1 MDQLE
6 GDSGSMEAEITEP
19 LIRIDATLASR
30 LNLADFINSVPVI
43 RELSI
48 GNETENDAKELD
60 LIISA
65 EPPFL
70 KDKLWRVD
78 AVGARQR
85 VRIKDCDISLDGQLL
100 GRLTEA
106 ENALVTL
113 RLQTREVKPVLLTEH
128 SAVLELLPRNQWG
141 GLTSLPDM
149 VAAFAQPNDP
159 AVDRLLKQAAGL
171 LRDSGKEAAINGYE
185 FGTKHAWEIAS
196 AIWSAVGSLGLDYVL
211 PPASFESAGQKVR
224 SPSQIADSGIGTCL
238 DLTLLFAALLEQ
250 AGLNPLLIFKQGH
263 AFVGTWLKREE
274 FTTSVVDDITAL
286 RKRVKLKEMVLFEA
300 TLTTNRPLPLFS
312 YAAERG
318 FEQISEDEEHAFELA
333 IDIRRARLQRIK
345 PLSSNEAIAT
355 TAPAKELVVAAPILE
370 DAPPLP
376 EDIEQPEAD
385 TAPETPEDRLV
396 RWQRKLLDLSL
407 RNNLLS
413 FKAGKKSL
421 QLDAPEPEQVEDLL
435 AEGHSLKLLP
445 RPELMD
451 GNDPRNQAIHQTR
464 EQENLRREHALDALF
479 RKEIFVKCPPNEL
492 DMRLVELYRAARA
505 SLIES
510 GANTLYLALGF
521 LSWTRS
527 LDDPK
532 RYKAPLI
539 LLPVSLD
546 RRNARSGFSLRLHDD
561 EARFNPTLVEM
572 LRQDFHLDLKITE
585 GELPKDDHGLDIA
598 GIWRTV
604 ASAIRDV
611 PGWEVVNDVYL
622 AMFSFAKHLM
632 WKDLVERTEQLK
644 QNAVVRHLIE
654 TPREP
659 FASDVSFLNPQMLD
673 IEVAPQ
679 STFCPLPA
687 DSSQL
692 AAVMAAARGKDFVLI
707 GPPGTGKSQ
716 TIANLIAQCLA
727 ERKRVLFVSEKMAAL
742 DVVYRR
748 MRAIG
753 LGDFCLELHSN
764 KARKTEVLGQLRKSW
779 EAQGESD
786 PGEWKREADRLS
798 HLRSSLNNYVTR
810 LHRRHLNGLSV
821 FTAIGQVV
829 SGRDIP
835 DLHFRWPS
843 YNVHDTEALAQLR
856 DLAEVLDV
864 NAQNVGEEQ
873 FVQGPLRAI
882 THTEWTPRWLA
893 RVVETAE
900 VMCKT
905 ADHLLSVG
913 NDYFRALDFPSLQLS
928 RSTRS
933 ALAVLTRTLP
943 RAAGHDWRFVLKPD
957 AKQILE
963 ALQTGIELIERHKMT
978 KTGLSKPWTNAVVEH
993 FAEGAQL
1000 VDQAHQLKTKLA
1012 KPWSTESLNNFIAA
1026 IEKLRARNVQIGEMS
1041 LDYRKELY
1049 DVDALALHQEWSVAK
1064 KSVWPLSWMRQRKL
1078 IKKLKSYSDDRGE
1091 LNLDGDIARLVK
1103 VHGLRKEID
1112 AVQKFQST
1120 ADDVWDQLLTDM
1132 NAAAAAIEFQ
1142 RWLACAAAGDV
1153 ATLDGALDLIVAGRC
1168 GQNIATDYKRIKDLQ
1183 KINARLIEL
1192 AYLDAATD
1200 GVWRG
1205 YSTDLAAVEL
1215 AQKMQNVLRAV
1226 VNDQPWQLES
1236 LSLVDEGGCG
1246 VIAQSN
1252 IKQLRELLRLETEI
1266 HKLKPYS
1273 EKTAGL
1279 WSGLSSNTT
1288 ELQDAIKF
1296 HNSLTAVLTKIAT
1309 TTDLLIAVRSPIE
1322 RLLGEGNLL
1331 LGPSGAIASSGH
1343 AYTTGWTNYQNT
1355 FAEFAKEALRNHEI
1369 ESAHDELAPD
1379 EMAEICRNI
1388 IQSAPKLKNW
1398 CAWNKVR
1405 AAAVAAG
1412 LVSLAEGIEKRVVVL
1427 QSVRKA
1433 FEVNYCR
1440 WWLNA
1445 VVDDDAVLLNFVSAE
1460 HEKRIRDF
1468 KELDDH
1474 FTTLTRSWVRAQ
1486 LCAELPAQD
1495 SVSKNSEWGLLR
1507 YEMQKKSKHLP
1518 LRDLMGRTPTAITT
1532 LSPCLLMSPL
1542 SVAQYLSPEVSNFDI
1557 VIFDEASQIPVWDA
1571 VGAIAR
1577 AKQVVMVGDPK
1588 QLPPTSFF
1596 DRAETDSEDTDIEAD
1611 LESILDECIG
1621 ANLPTLNLLW
1631 HYRSRHESLIAF
1643 SNYRYYE
1650 GRLVT
1655 FPSPCIEDKAV
1666 SFHYIPNGT
1675 YEKGGART
1683 NKAEAKA
1690 LVEDLVGK
1698 LKSAECRDGGLT
1710 VGVVTFNA
1718 EQQRLIEDL
1727 LDEERRKDPTLEGY
1741 FADAELE
1748 PVFVK
1753 NLESVQGDERD
1764 IMYFSLTYGPTLTRS
1779 VSMNFGPLNKQGGE
1793 RRLNVAITR
1802 ARQELRV
1809 FSSLRAEQLDL
1820 SRTQAEG
1827 VRDLKHFMEF
1837 AERGAQALGEAVFG
1851 SLGDFESPF
1860 EGAVAKALT
1869 SKGWRLHSQVG
1880 VSAFRIDLGVV
1891 DPGAPGSYLAGIE
1904 CDGATYHR
1912 SATARD
1918 RDMIR
1923 EQMLRG
1929 LGWKILRIWSTDWW
1943 IDADT
1948 VVEKIHA
1955 QLNVLLEQRQADRVL
1970 KSNVVSLHPKQEEK
1984 SVEARNSS
1992 VLDTEYSEP
2001 LQVLYASV
2009 APENVSLSSGIYVEV
2024 DLNETD
2030 FAINPGAFFDEHYTS
2045 TLISMIEYVVSR
2057 EAPLRD
2063 DVLARRIARA
2073 HGWLRTGGR
2082 IQDRVNQLARKK
2094 YHFAEEGEL
2103 TFIWKDQPDLQE
2115 ARFRVAASGESRA
2128 VEEVSTPE
2136 LVALARELF
2145 KSGIHQK
2152 LDGLSAMATKL
2163 GLQRL
2168 RTASRERLAVAWD
2181 MVLSASI

>member
-1 MDQLE
+1 MDIPDNE
-6 GDSGSMEAEITEP
+6 GSTEAEDIEP
-19 LIRIDATLASR
+19 QIRIEATLAAR
-30 LNLADFINSVPVI
+30 LNLADFINAVPII
-43 RELSI
+43 RELAI
-48 GNETENDAKELD
+48 ANDTESDAKELD

-70 KDKLWRVD
+70 KSKLWRID
-78 AVGARQR
+78 AVGAGQR
-85 VRIKDCDISLDGQLL
+85 VRIKDCDITLDGKLL

-113 RLQTREVKPVLLTEH
+113 RLQTREAEPVLLAENT
-128 SAVLELLPRNQWG
+128 AVLELLPRNQWG

-149 VAAFAQPNDP
+149 VAAFSQPNDP

-171 LRDSGKEAAINGYE
+171 LRDAGKEAAINGYE
-185 FGTKHAWEIAS
+185 FGTKHAWEIVS
-196 AIWSAVGSLGLDYVL
+196 AIWSAVGALGLDYVL

-224 SPSQIADSGIGTCL
+224 SPSQVVDSGIGTCL
-238 DLTLLFAALLEQ
+238 DLALLYAALLEQ

-263 AFVGTWLKREE
+263 AFVGVWLKREE
-274 FTTSVVDDITAL
+274 FTTSIVDDVTAL

-312 YAAERG
+312 YAAESG

-333 IDIRRARLQRIK
+333 VDIRRARLQRIK
-345 PLSSNEAIAT
+345 PLSSNEAIANAALT
-355 TAPAKELVVAAPILE
+355 DTPVVAAPILE
-370 DAPPLP
+370 DAPDLP
-376 EDIEQPEAD
+376 EDIEESGAD
-385 TAPETPEDRLV
+385 TAPQTPEDRLA

-413 FKAGKKSL
+413 FKGGKKSL
-421 QLDAPEPEQVEDLL
+421 QLDAPEPGQIEDML
-435 AEGHSLKLLP
+435 AEGHALKLLP
-445 RPELMD
+445 RPDLMD
-451 GNDPRNQAIHQTR
+451 GNDPRNQAIHQAR
-464 EQENLRREHALDALF
+464 EQENLRREHALDALA
-479 RKEIFVKCPPNEL
+479 RKEVFVKCPTNEL
-492 DMRLVELYRAARA
+492 DTRLVDLYRTARA

-527 LDDPK
+527 PDDPK

-546 RRNARSGFSLRLHDD
+546 RRSARSGFSLRLHDD
-561 EARFNPTLVEM
+561 EARFNPTLIEM
-572 LRQDFHLDLKITE
+572 LRQDFHLDLRITE
-585 GELPKDDHGLDIA
+585 GELPKDDHGLDIV
-598 GIWRTV
+598 GIWRAV
-604 ASAIRDV
+604 ASAIRDI
-611 PGWEVVNDVYL
+611 PGWEVVEDVYL

-659 FASDVSFLNPQMLD
+659 FASEVSFLNPRTLD
-673 IEVAPQ
+673 SEVTPQ
-679 STFCPLPA
+679 ATFCPLPA

-692 AAVMAAARGKDFVLI
+692 AAIMAAVRGKDFVLI

-727 ERKRVLFVSEKMAAL
+727 EKKRVLFVSEKMAAL

-753 LGDFCLELHSN
+753 LGDFCLELHSS
-764 KARKTEVLGQLRKSW
+764 KARKTEVLEQLRKSW
-779 EAQGESD
+779 EAQGECD
-786 PGEWKREADRLS
+786 PEEWKREADRLGQI
-798 HLRSSLNNYVTR
+798 RASLNNYVSR
-810 LHRRHLNGLSV
+810 LHHRHYNGLSV
-821 FTAIGQVV
+821 FNAIGQVV
-829 SGRDIP
+829 LGKDIP

-843 YNVHDTEALAQLR
+843 YNEHSAEVLAQLR

-882 THTEWTPRWLA
+882 THTEWTPSWQS

-900 VMCKT
+900 ALIKS
-905 ADHLLSVG
+905 AEHLLSVG
-913 NDYFRALDFPSLQLS
+913 GEYVSALGFPSLQLT

-933 ALAVLTRTLP
+933 ALAVLARTLP
-943 RAAGHDWRFVLKPD
+943 HAAGHDWRFVLKPD
-957 AKQILE
+957 AKLIVE
-963 ALQTGIELIERHKMT
+963 ALHAGVELIEQHKST
-978 KTGLSKPWTNAVVEH
+978 KAGLSSPWTGALLDEV
-993 FAEGAQL
+993 AEGAQL
-1000 VDQAHQLKTKLA
+1000 LKQARQLKTDIA
-1012 KPWSTESLNNFIAA
+1012 KPWSTESLDSFITA
-1026 IEKLRARNVQIGEMS
+1026 IEKLRTSNSIIGEMS
-1041 LDYRKELY
+1041 LNYRKELY
-1049 DVDALALHQEWSVAK
+1049 DYDAVALQQEWSITE
-1064 KSVWPLSWMRQRKL
+1064 KSVWPLSWARQRAL
-1078 IKKLKSYSDDRGE
+1078 TKKLKSYCDGQGE
-1091 LNLDGDIARLVK
+1091 PNLSEDIDRLVRIHALK
-1103 VHGLRKEID
+1103 NEIV
-1112 AVQKFQST
+1112 AVPKFQTT
-1120 ADDVWDQLLTDM
+1120 ADDVWNQLLTDIE
-1132 NAAAAAIEFQ
+1132 AAAAAIEFQ
-1142 RWLACAAAGDV
+1142 RWLACAAVGDV
-1153 ATLDGALDLIVAGRC
+1153 ATLDGALDLIVTGRC
-1168 GQNIATDYKRIKDLQ
+1168 GQNIATDYQRVRDLR

-1192 AYLDAATD
+1192 AHLGAATD
-1200 GVWRG
+1200 GVWKD
-1205 YSTDLAAVEL
+1205 YSTDLAAIET
-1215 AQKMQNVLRAV
+1215 AQKWQSVLRAV
-1226 VNDQPWQLES
+1226 VNDQSWQFEP

-1246 VIAQSN
+1246 AIAKSD
-1252 IKQLRELLRLETEI
+1252 IKRLRELSRLEVEI

-1279 WSGLSSNTT
+1279 WSGLSSNTS
-1288 ELQDAIKF
+1288 ELQGSIKF
-1296 HNSLTAVLTKIAT
+1296 HNSLTAVLTKLAT
-1309 TTDLLIAVRSPIE
+1309 NTDLLIAIRSPIE
-1322 RLLGEGNLL
+1322 RLLGDGNLL
-1331 LGPSGAIASSGH
+1331 LEPSGAIASSGH
-1343 AYTTGWTNYQNT
+1343 AYIAGWTNYQNA
-1355 FAEFAKEALRNHEI
+1355 FSEFSKEALRNTEI
-1369 ESAHDELAPD
+1369 ESANDELSPD
-1379 EMAEICRNI
+1379 ELTEICRKI
-1388 IQSAPKLKNW
+1388 IRSSPKIKNW
-1398 CAWNKVR
+1398 CAWNKAR
-1405 AAAVAAG
+1405 AAAVSAG
-1412 LVSLAEGIEKRVVVL
+1412 LVALVEGIEKRAVQL
-1427 QSVRKA
+1427 QSVRKS
-1433 FEVNYCR
+1433 FEVNYSR

-1445 VVDDDAVLLNFVSAE
+1445 VVDNDEVLLNFVSAE

-1468 KELDDH
+1468 KEMDEH
-1474 FTTLTRSWVRAQ
+1474 FTTLTRSWVRAE
-1486 LCAELPAQD
+1486 LCSELPAQD

-1518 LRDLMGRTPTAITT
+1518 LRDLMGRSPTAITT

-1542 SVAQYLSPEVSNFDI
+1542 SVAQYLSPEVSSFDI

-1596 DRAETDSEDTDIEAD
+1596 DRAESDSEDTDVEAD

-1621 ANLPTLNLLW
+1621 ANLPTLNLSW

-1643 SNYRYYE
+1643 SNHRYYE

-1655 FPSPCIEDKAV
+1655 FPSPYIEDKAV
-1666 SFHYIPNGT
+1666 SFHYIANGT

-1683 NKAEAKA
+1683 NKAEAMA
-1690 LVEDLVGK
+1690 LVQDLVGK
-1698 LKSAECRDGGLT
+1698 LTSAECRDGGLT

-1727 LDEERRKDPTLEGY
+1727 LDEARRKDPTLESY
-1741 FADAELE
+1741 FTDTELE

-1764 IMYFSLTYGPTLTRS
+1764 IMYFSLTYGPTISRS

-1809 FSSLRAEQLDL
+1809 FSSLRAEELDL

-1837 AERGAQALGEAVFG
+1837 AERGARALGEAVFG
-1851 SLGDFESPF
+1851 SVGDFESPF
-1860 EGAVAKALT
+1860 EEAVARALT
-1869 SKGWRLHSQVG
+1869 SKGWRLQSQIG

-1891 DPGAPGSYLAGIE
+1891 DPNAPGSYLAGIE

-1929 LGWKILRIWSTDWW
+1929 LGWDILRIWSTDWW
-1943 IDADT
+1943 VDADT
-1948 VVEKIHA
+1948 VVDKIHA
-1955 QLNVLLEQRQADRVL
+1955 QLSELLERKSAKREL
-1970 KSNVVSLHPKQEEK
+1970 RSNVVSLAARQNEKVAESKHSAISTEEESLPTVVRYAK
-1984 SVEARNSS
+1984 AEPTRDSQSS
-1992 VLDTEYSEP
+1992 EVY
-2001 LQVLYASV
+2001 
-2009 APENVSLSSGIYVEV
+2009 NEV
-2024 DLNETD
+2024 DFSDVNFE
-2030 FAINPGAFFDEHYTS
+2030 INPGAFFDESYAS
-2045 TLISMIEYVVSR
+2045 TLSAMVDLVVNQ

-2073 HGWLRTGGR
+2073 HGWLRTGNR
-2082 IQDRVNQLARKK
+2082 IQERVNQLARARH
-2094 YHFAEEGEL
+2094 HFAQEGEF
-2103 TFIWKDQPDLQE
+2103 TFVWKSQNDMQVIRYRAPL
-2115 ARFRVAASGESRA
+2115 FGESRA
-2128 VEEVSTPE
+2128 VEDVSTPE
-2136 LVALARELF
+2136 LAALAQEIYG
-2145 KSGIHQK
+2145 SGVRQK
-2152 LDGLSAMATKL
+2152 VDGMSAMATKL

-2168 RTASRERLAVAWD
+2168 RTASRERLANAWD
-2181 MVLSASI
+2181 LAVPN

>member
-1 MDQLE
+1 MDHLDNDE
-6 GDSGSMEAEITEP
+6 GAAEEEIIESK
-19 LIRIDATLASR
+19 IRIEATLASR
-30 LNLADFINSVPVI
+30 LNLADFINAVPAI
-43 RELSI
+43 RELAI
-48 GNETENDAKELD
+48 ANDTENDAKELD

-70 KDKLWRVD
+70 KNKLWRID
-78 AVGARQR
+78 AVGAGQR
-85 VRIKDCDISLDGQLL
+85 VRIKDCDITLDGQLL

-113 RLQTREVKPVLLTEH
+113 RLQTREAEPALLAEH
-128 SAVLELLPRNQWG
+128 STVLELLPRNQWG
-141 GLTSLPDM
+141 GLTSLPDI

-171 LRDSGKEAAINGYE
+171 LRDAGKEAAINGYE

-196 AIWSAVGSLGLDYVL
+196 AIWSAVGALGLDYVL

-224 SPSQIADSGIGTCL
+224 SPSQIVDNGVGTCL
-238 DLTLLFAALLEQ
+238 DLALLFAALLEQ

-318 FEQISEDEEHAFELA
+318 FEQISETEEHAFELA
-333 IDIRRARLQRIK
+333 VDIRRARLQRIK
-345 PLSSNEAIAT
+345 PLSSNEAVASVAPTEVPVIAT
-355 TAPAKELVVAAPILE
+355 PVLEEAP
-370 DAPPLP
+370 DLP
-376 EDIEQPEAD
+376 EDIDQSGAD
-385 TAPETPEDRLV
+385 TVPETPEDRLV

-413 FKAGKKSL
+413 FKGGKKSL
-421 QLDAPEPEQVEDLL
+421 QLDAPEPGQIEDLL
-435 AEGHSLKLLP
+435 AEGHALKLLSP
-445 RPELMD
+445 PELMD
-451 GNDPRNQAIHQTR
+451 GNDPRNQAIYQAR
-464 EQENLRREHALDALF
+464 EQENLRREHALDALA
-479 RKEIFVKCPPNEL
+479 RKEVFVKCSPNEL
-492 DMRLVELYRAARA
+492 DTRLVELYRGARA

-527 LDDPK
+527 QDDPK
-532 RYKAPLI
+532 RNKAPLI

-546 RRNARSGFSLRLHDD
+546 RRSARSGFSLRLHDD

-572 LRQDFHLDLKITE
+572 LRQDFHLDLRITE

-598 GIWRTV
+598 GIWRAV
-604 ASAIRDV
+604 ASAIRDI
-611 PGWEVVNDVYL
+611 PGWEVVEDVYL

-632 WKDLVERTEQLK
+632 WKDLVERTDQLK

-659 FASDVSFLNPQMLD
+659 FKSEISFLNPRSLD
-673 IEVAPQ
+673 SEVTPQ

-692 AAVMAAARGKDFVLI
+692 AAVIAAARGKDFVLI

-727 ERKRVLFVSEKMAAL
+727 EKKRVLFVSEKMAAL

-753 LGDFCLELHSN
+753 LGNFCLELHSN
-764 KARKTEVLGQLRKSW
+764 KARKAEVLEQLRKSW
-779 EAQGESD
+779 EAQGECD
-786 PGEWKREADRLS
+786 PEEWKREADRLGQI
-798 HLRSSLNNYVTR
+798 RESLNNYVSR
-810 LHRRHLNGLSV
+810 LHHRHYNGLTV

-829 SGRDIP
+829 SGKDIP

-843 YNVHDTEALAQLR
+843 YNEHSAEALAQLR
-856 DLAEVLDV
+856 DLAELLDV

-873 FVQGPLRAI
+873 FIQGPLRAI
-882 THTEWTPRWLA
+882 THTEWTPSWQA

-900 VMCKT
+900 ALIKS
-905 ADHLLSVG
+905 AEHLLSVG
-913 NDYFRALDFPSLQLS
+913 GEYIRALGFPSLQL
-928 RSTRS
+928 TRATRN
-933 ALAVLTRTLP
+933 ALAVLARTLP
-943 RAAGHDWRFVLKPD
+943 HAAGHDWRFVLKAD
-957 AKQILE
+957 AKQIVE
-963 ALQTGIELIERHKMT
+963 ALHAGVELIEQHKAA
-978 KTGLSKPWTNAVVEH
+978 KAQLSTPWTLAVVEH
-993 FAEGAQL
+993 IGEGAQL
-1000 VDQAHQLKTKLA
+1000 LKQARQLKAELA
-1012 KPWSTESLNNFIAA
+1012 APWSTESLGRFIAA
-1026 IEKLRARNVQIGEMS
+1026 IGKLRERNSVIGELS
-1041 LDYRKELY
+1041 LNYRKELY
-1049 DVDALALHQEWSVAK
+1049 DLDALVLRQELAVAE
-1064 KSVWPLSWMRQRKL
+1064 KSLWPMGWVRQRAL
-1078 IKKLKSYSDDRGE
+1078 TKKLKTYSDDQAE
-1091 LNLDGDIARLVK
+1091 LNLSADIERLVK
-1103 VHGLRKEID
+1103 TQALRREIEE
-1112 AVQKFQST
+1112 APKFQTT
-1120 ADDVWDQLLTDM
+1120 ADDVWNQLLTDID
-1132 NAAAAAIEFQ
+1132 AASAAIDFQ
-1142 RWLACAAAGDV
+1142 SWLACAANGDV
-1153 ATLDGALDLIVAGRC
+1153 ATLEGALDIIATGRC
-1168 GQNIATDYKRIKDLQ
+1168 GQNMAGDYQRINELR

-1192 AYLDAATD
+1192 AYLGAATD
-1200 GVWRG
+1200 GVWKD
-1205 YSTDLAAVEL
+1205 YSTDLEALEA
-1215 AQKMQNVLRAV
+1215 AQKLQGALRAA
-1226 VNDQPWQLES
+1226 VNDQPWQLDS
-1236 LSLVDEGGCG
+1236 LPLVDSGNCG
-1246 VIAQSN
+1246 ATAQADL
-1252 IKQLRELLRLETEI
+1252 KYLRELTRLEAEI
-1266 HKLKPYS
+1266 HKLKLVS

-1279 WSGLSSNTT
+1279 WTGLSSNTV
-1288 ELQDAIKF
+1288 ELHEAIKF

-1309 TTDLLIAVRSPIE
+1309 TTDLLIAIRSPIE

-1331 LGPSGAIASSGH
+1331 LEASGAIAASGH
-1343 AYTTGWTNYQNT
+1343 AYITGWTNYQNAFT
-1355 FAEFAKEALRNHEI
+1355 EFAKEALRNSEI

-1379 EMAEICRNI
+1379 EMADICRNI
-1388 IQSAPKLKNW
+1388 IRNSPKLKNW
-1398 CAWNKVR
+1398 CSWNKAR
-1405 AAAVAAG
+1405 ASSVTSG
-1412 LVSLAEGIEKRVVVL
+1412 LVSLAEGIEKRMVPL
-1427 QSVRKA
+1427 QTVRKT

-1440 WWLNA
+1440 WWLNT
-1445 VVDDDAVLLNFVSAE
+1445 VVDNDEVLLHFVSAE

-1468 KELDDH
+1468 KELDEY

-1518 LRDLMGRTPTAITT
+1518 LRDLMGRSPTAITT

-1596 DRAETDSEDTDIEAD
+1596 DRAETDSDDTDIEAD

-1621 ANLPTLNLLW
+1621 ANLPTLNLSW

-1655 FPSPCIEDKAV
+1655 FPSPYIEDKAV
-1666 SFHYIPNGT
+1666 SFHYIANGT

-1683 NKAEAKA
+1683 NKPEAMA
-1690 LVEDLVGK
+1690 LVNDLVGK
-1698 LKSAECRDGGLT
+1698 LKSSGCRNGELT
-1710 VGVVTFNA
+1710 IGVVTFNA

-1727 LDEERRKDPTLEGY
+1727 LDAERRKDPTLERY
-1741 FADAELE
+1741 FADSELE

-1764 IMYFSLTYGPTLTRS
+1764 IMYFSLTYGPTVSRS
-1779 VSMNFGPLNKQGGE
+1779 ISMNFGPLNKQGGE

-1820 SRTQAEG
+1820 SRTPSEG

-1851 SLGDFESPF
+1851 SVGDFESPF
-1860 EGAVAKALT
+1860 EEAVAKALAT
-1869 SKGWRLHSQVG
+1869 KGWRLQSQVG
-1880 VSAFRIDLGVV
+1880 VSAFRVDLGVV
-1891 DPGAPGSYLAGIE
+1891 DPDAPGRYLAGIE

-1912 SATARD
+1912 SHTARD

-1929 LGWKILRIWSTDWW
+1929 LGWNILRIWSTDWW
-1943 IDADT
+1943 VDADT
-1948 VVEKIHA
+1948 VVGKINA
-1955 QLNVLLEQRQADRVL
+1955 QLNALLEQRRAERAL
-1970 KSNVVSLHPKQEEK
+1970 SSNVVPLRAKQDEIALEPEQL
-1984 SVEARNSS
+1984 SA
-1992 VLDTEYSEP
+1992 LDSTEVAPE
-2001 LQVLYASV
+2001 QVLYAKAV
-2009 APENVSLSSGIYVEV
+2009 QPTAPSLECYV
-2024 DLNETD
+2024 ETD
-2030 FAINPGAFFDEHYTS
+2030 FNEANFSVNPDAFYDGGYES
-2045 TLISMIEYVVSR
+2045 TLISMIEYVVNQ

-2082 IQDRVNQLARKK
+2082 IQDRVNHLARNR
-2094 YHFAEEGEL
+2094 YHFATEGDL
-2103 TFIWKDQPDLQE
+2103 TFVWKTQSDLHE
-2115 ARFRVAASGESRA
+2115 IRFRAPTFGESRA

-2136 LVALARELF
+2136 LVALARELLE
-2145 KSGIHQK
+2145 KGIHQR
-2152 LDGLSAMATKL
+2152 LDGMSAMATKL

-2168 RTASRERLAVAWD
+2168 RSASRDRLAQAWD
-2181 MVLSASI
+2181 IAASS